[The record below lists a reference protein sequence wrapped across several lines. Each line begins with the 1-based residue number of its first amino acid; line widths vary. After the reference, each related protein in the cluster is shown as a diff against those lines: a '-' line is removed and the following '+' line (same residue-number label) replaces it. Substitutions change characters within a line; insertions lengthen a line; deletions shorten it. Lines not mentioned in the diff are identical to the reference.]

1 MFSFETEDRITK
13 LLLYIG
19 DCNKHIDISKK
30 ELNTHLDFEPFQV
43 FTRLDKCFKGHIDYM
58 DILNCFKENMIYCTA
73 DEARLIIMWY
83 DYNNDS
89 LLTYGEFMN
98 LILAKETRNFENKN
112 FNANCRDVRS
122 TTLMFD
128 LEQMLCDI
136 LEKELRF
143 NRMVRELIMNC
154 RCRFDF
160 DIGKAFKALSGNG
173 IAITKESLRLF
184 LLRNKREF
192 TESDVDNIML
202 RLDLEKRGRV
212 GYKEIEKIFLF
223 DTALTTDNVNDT
235 HTKYCDDRCCYTNM
249 NINNTHTNDEWCSK
263 CKKRKL
269 PPFMQQQQQQQQQQC
284 VHQDKPNVNMDIN
297 NSQSQ
302 NNINN
307 TNTSNINGS
316 YADIKRKQ
324 ITNSITKQLNLTIHT
339 LTGTP
344 RSKSEQDTMIQHSQS
359 PSQIHNN
366 ILKTN
371 NNNNTSN
378 NTQHTLPSNAK
389 NINNGIFN
397 PKPFPKI
404 TSSSSLLLDLFE
416 LIYQT
421 ENELEQIKSKLA
433 LRNDFNVDDAFRL
446 FENKTSPQNTL
457 TEYDMFTGL
466 NTLGL
471 YPTGNEIKLLIKR
484 YSLQNTCTLNFAD
497 LFDMLVPFDKDY
509 RKAVESRN
517 PSPYIPKYNCGD
529 LFLGETKRILGEVFE
544 KMIISENKIEL
555 LRKRISK
562 SYGINVREFVMSID
576 NEQKGFINCEDLRQL
591 YKEKVLKN
599 KSTYTNDIYDD
610 KEVDLCFIR
619 FDRDR
624 DGKVSYDD
632 VINETC
638 EFYF

>member
-19 DCNKHIDISKK
+19 DCNKHIDVSKR
-30 ELNTHLDFEPFQV
+30 EFNSHLDFEPFQV

-89 LLTYGEFMN
+89 FLTYGEFMN

-143 NRMVRELIMNC
+143 NRMVRELIINC

-160 DIGKAFKALSGNG
+160 DIGKVFKALSGNG

-192 TESDVDNIML
+192 TESDIDNIML
-202 RLDLEKRGRV
+202 RLDLEKRGRI
-212 GYKEIEKIFLF
+212 GFKEIEKIFLF
-223 DTALTTDNVNDT
+223 DNALTDAN
-235 HTKYCDDRCCYTNM
+235 TKYCDDRCCYTNT
-249 NINNTHTNDEWCSK
+249 NINNIHTNDEWCSK

-269 PPFMQQQQQQQQQQC
+269 PAFMQQQQQQHQQQQQQC
-284 VHQDKPNVNMDIN
+284 AQDKQNVITNMN

-302 NNINN
+302 NNTNN
-307 TNTSNINGS
+307 SNVNGS

-344 RSKSEQDTMIQHSQS
+344 RSKSEQDTMIQNSQS

-371 NNNNTSN
+371 NNNTN
-378 NTQHTLPSNAK
+378 NNQQPLPSKTATSL
-389 NINNGIFN
+389 NNGIFN

-404 TSSSSLLLDLFE
+404 TSSSSLLLDLLE

-446 FENKTSPQNTL
+446 FENKQAPQNTL

-517 PSPYIPKYNCGD
+517 PSPYTPKYNRGD
-529 LFLGETKRILGEVFE
+529 LFLGETNRIIGEVFE
-544 KMIISENKIEL
+544 KIIVAENKIEL

-576 NEQKGFINCEDLRQL
+576 NEKKGFISCEDLRQL
-591 YKEKVLKN
+591 FKEKVLKN
-599 KSTYTNDIYDD
+599 KSSNDIYDD